1 MRKPDLHSDMTDD
14 AETAVELRPD
24 FGESGLIPAI
34 AQDAETGAVLM
45 LAYVSPEAFERT
57 KQTGLAHYHS
67 RSRDELWQKGK
78 TSGHV
83 QQIEEIRIDCDGDA
97 LLYRVTQAGGACH
110 TGFET
115 CFYRSIDGET
125 VADRVFDPETV
136 YE

>member
-14 AETAVELRPD
+14 AGTAVELRPD

-125 VADRVFDPETV
+125 VADRVFDPKTV